1 MIRGCLGGRGCLAD
15 SVSVIIHSQITPM
28 TTDSDSA
35 DVKHVYSKSSH
46 DTHTTPA
53 AHAQCKKAWA
63 AVPLMTMT
71 VKDQYHYILPLLLFN
86 CLWRDHRA
94 YSLLEQSDVLH

>member
-1 MIRGCLGGRGCLAD
+1 MI
-15 SVSVIIHSQITPM
+15 VSVIIHSQITPM
-28 TTDSDSA
+28 ITDSDSI

-46 DTHTTPA
+46 VTHYTHKPA

-71 VKDQYHYILPLLLFN
+71 VKDQYRYN
-86 CLWRDHRA
+86 D
-94 YSLLEQSDVLH
+94 DTDK